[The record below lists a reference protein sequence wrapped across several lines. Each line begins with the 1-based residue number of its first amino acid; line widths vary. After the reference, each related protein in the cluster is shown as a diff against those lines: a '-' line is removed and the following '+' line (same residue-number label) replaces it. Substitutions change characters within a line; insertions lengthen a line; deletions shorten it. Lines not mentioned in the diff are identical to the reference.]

1 MLDGGFGCHQ
11 VTEPGLLYFLSF
23 FLGNWV
29 ERKQKST
36 TQQNVYRRKSKFL
49 RRLVVCLIV
58 LVVSALITIPVLY
71 FLNLKKEA
79 AVSMNQISSLW
90 QEGNYQEVY
99 DLTRGLLL
107 EKPFHAMSLAFN
119 GYSGFYLAVSETDT
133 AMAQSYLDT
142 SINSLRLA
150 ALKTRGNARAQ
161 VHYMLGKAYFYKNT
175 LSDYHYYSDLA
186 VKYLALAKNENYEAD
201 DIPELLGLSYA
212 TLGLTEKSIAAFT
225 EALLVRESDV
235 LLLSIAEQYY
245 KNSQLS
251 AAKAYLHRI
260 STSTGDDTVRLK
272 SKSLLGQIYLDEEN
286 YDEAEQEYR
295 SMLEINPNYADA
307 VYGIGVVY
315 EKRGELVKARSEW
328 RKVLKLDVNHQG
340 ALMRLAEY

>member
-1 MLDGGFGCHQ
+1 M
-11 VTEPGLLYFLSF
+11 T
-23 FLGNWV
+23 
-29 ERKQKST
+29 RKQKST
-36 TQQNVYRRKSKFL
+36 TQQNVYRRKSRFL
-49 RRLVVCLIV
+49 RRLVVCIIV
-58 LVVSALITIPVLY
+58 LVVSALITIPIIS
-71 FLNLKKEA
+71 FINIRKEA
-79 AVSMNQISSLW
+79 SVSMNQVSSLW

-99 DLTRGLLL
+99 DLTKGLLA
-107 EKPFHAMSLAFN
+107 EKPFHAMALAFN

-133 AMAQSYLDT
+133 TMAQSYLDT
-142 SINSLRLA
+142 AINALRLA
-150 ALKTRGNARAQ
+150 ALNTRGNARAQ
-161 VHYMLGKAYFYKNT
+161 VHYMLGKSYFYKNT

-186 VKYLALAKNENYEAD
+186 VKYLALAKNENYKAD

-212 TLGLTEKSIAAFT
+212 TLGMTEQSIAAFT
-225 EALLVRESDV
+225 EALLVRESDI

-286 YDEAEQEYR
+286 YDEAEKEYR

-307 VYGIGVVY
+307 VFGIGVIY

-340 ALMRLAEY
+340 ALLRLAE